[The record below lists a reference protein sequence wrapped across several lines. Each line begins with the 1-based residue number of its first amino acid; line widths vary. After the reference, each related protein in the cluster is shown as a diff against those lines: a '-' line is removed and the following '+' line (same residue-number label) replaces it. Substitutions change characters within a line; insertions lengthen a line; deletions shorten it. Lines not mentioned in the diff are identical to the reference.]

1 MPTVIGAGETPG
13 LFPNPEVK
21 PRSVLRCTGFR
32 EGPGSAETVGLG
44 LYVLVHDRMRIFVRV
59 KPNAKRSE
67 VEKIGEEFLVSVK
80 APPVKGRAN
89 AELIEVLADY
99 FKVPKSKVKI
109 VAGERSKRKVVEI
122 E

>member
-1 MPTVIGAGETPG
+1 
-13 LFPNPEVK
+13 
-21 PRSVLRCTGFR
+21 
-32 EGPGSAETVGLG
+32 
-44 LYVLVHDRMRIFVRV
+44 MRIFVRV

-89 AELIEVLADY
+89 ADY